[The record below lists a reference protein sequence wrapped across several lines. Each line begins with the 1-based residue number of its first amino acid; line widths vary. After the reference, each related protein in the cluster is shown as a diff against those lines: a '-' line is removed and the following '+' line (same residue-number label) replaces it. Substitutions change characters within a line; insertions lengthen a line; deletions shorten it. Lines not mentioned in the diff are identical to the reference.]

1 MESVEK
7 TKSFTIQ
14 MNKVMKLLKIGVI
27 LVSLALLTVS
37 PVAEAG
43 ETRVEET
50 DPSFVWTGSPEEN
63 WASIT
68 NAQIEEATGM
78 TSNLSGGTAKIVTSG
93 TLPCKADIT
102 FTGTGVA
109 LIYFTHPA
117 YGIATVEID
126 NVFYDNIDMY
136 SSDLIFQ
143 VKTVIATDLDN
154 TQHVLTVTRSGTK
167 NPASAHWQIS
177 IDAIDVYTSPPAV
190 FSLTLTFQ
198 QNSVALANTSIYYG
212 FSSGQETNFLGTTD
226 NEGKITSSN
235 TGLADKTIYF
245 KTSDGEY
252 AGSVSVGVTGGEVT
266 AELTEA
272 AAGPAGVSEL
282 PILLV
287 AAVVVIVVVV
297 IGALLFIKKK
307 K

>member
-1 MESVEK
+1 
-7 TKSFTIQ
+7 
-14 MNKVMKLLKIGVI
+14 MKMLRIGI
-27 LVSLALLTVS
+27 ALVSLMLLAMPSAVGA
-37 PVAEAG
+37 VE
-43 ETRVEET
+43 RVEET
-50 DPSFVWTGSPEEN
+50 DSSFVWTGSPEEN

-68 NAQIEEATGM
+68 NAQIGEATGT

-109 LIYFTHPA
+109 LIYFTHTA

-126 NVFYDNIDMY
+126 NVSYDNIDMY
-136 SSDLIFQ
+136 SSNLTFQ
-143 VKTVIATDLDN
+143 VKKVMATDLDN

-167 NPASAHWQIS
+167 NPAAQHWQIN
-177 IDAIDVYTSPPAV
+177 IDAIDVYTSPPGI

-198 QNSVALANTSIYYG
+198 QNSVALTNTSIYYG
-212 FSSGQETNFLGTTD
+212 FSSGQETNYWGTTN

-235 TGLADKTIYF
+235 TELADKTIYF

-272 AAGPAGVSEL
+272 AAEPTGVSEL
-282 PILLV
+282 PILWV
-287 AAVVVIVVVV
+287 GVAVVIAAVG
-297 IGALLFIKKK
+297 IGALLFIKTRK
-307 K
+307 